1 MVRENIAAYV
11 KNNGIKQK
19 FIADNIGISPSAV
32 SQLLSGDREISAEE
46 YISICNLFNVSC
58 DFFVSNPVTATHKTA

>member
-11 KNNGIKQK
+11 KQNGIKQK

-32 SQLLSGDREISAEE
+32 SQLLNGDREISAEE
-46 YISICNLFNVSC
+46 YINICNLFKVSC
-58 DFFVSNPVTATHKTA
+58 DFFVSKKTV

>member
-32 SQLLSGDREISAEE
+32 SQLLNGEREISAEE
-46 YISICNLFNVSC
+46 YINICNLFNVSC
-58 DFFVSNPVTATHKTA
+58 DYFVTNQQTT

>member
-32 SQLLSGDREISAEE
+32 SQLLNGEREISAEE
-46 YISICNLFNVSC
+46 YINICNLFNVSC
-58 DFFVSNPVTATHKTA
+58 DYFVTNNQTT

>member
-1 MVRENIAAYV
+1 MVRENIAEYV

-32 SQLLSGDREISAEE
+32 SQLLNGEREISAEE
-46 YISICNLFNVSC
+46 YINICNLFNVSC
-58 DFFVSNPVTATHKTA
+58 DYFVTKKQTT

>member
-32 SQLLSGDREISAEE
+32 SQLLNGEREISAEE
-46 YISICNLFNVSC
+46 YINICNLFNVSC
-58 DFFVSNPVTATHKTA
+58 DYFVTNQQKPA

>member
-1 MVRENIAAYV
+1 MVRENIATYV

-32 SQLLSGDREISAEE
+32 SQLLNGEREISAEE
-46 YISICNLFNVSC
+46 YINICNLFNVSC
-58 DFFVSNPVTATHKTA
+58 DYFVTNKQTT

>member
-11 KNNGIKQK
+11 KQNGIKQK

-32 SQLLSGDREISAEE
+32 SQFLNGDREISAEE
-46 YISICNLFNVSC
+46 YISICNLFRVSC
-58 DFFVSNPVTATHKTA
+58 DFFVNYPKEQKTA

>member
-32 SQLLSGDREISAEE
+32 SQLLNGEREISAEE
-46 YISICNLFNVSC
+46 YINICNLFNVSC
-58 DFFVSNPVTATHKTA
+58 DYFVTNKQTNRA

>member
-11 KNNGIKQK
+11 KSNGIKQK

-32 SQLLSGDREISAEE
+32 SQLLNGEREISAEE
-46 YISICNLFNVSC
+46 YINICNLFNVSC
-58 DFFVSNPVTATHKTA
+58 DYFVTNKQTT

>member
-32 SQLLSGDREISAEE
+32 SQFLNGEREISAEE
-46 YISICNLFNVSC
+46 YINICNLFNVSC
-58 DFFVSNPVTATHKTA
+58 DYFVTNKQTT